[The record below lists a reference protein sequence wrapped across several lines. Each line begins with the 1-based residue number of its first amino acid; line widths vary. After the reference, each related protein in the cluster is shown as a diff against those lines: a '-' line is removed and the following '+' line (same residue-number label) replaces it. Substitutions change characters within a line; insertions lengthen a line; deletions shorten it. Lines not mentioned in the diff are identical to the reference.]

1 MERAAD
7 VEQKRLIVINGGD
20 TGAASHPEKG

>member
-1 MERAAD
+1 VERAAD
-7 VEQKRLIVINGGD
+7 IEQQGLIVIDGGD